1 MQHMAIDERSYSSLE
16 KALDE
21 AMAIMRGFPQIWSFQ
36 LYYWMPLD
44 MLLLGHYYD
53 AYNLLKHWL
62 KVCQDFS
69 NGFPVEPTSEDPAEN
84 IFESLEIDIK
94 KHPKPAADNFQILA
108 LALLKFKTIQALN
121 DKFNLVMKGSSL
133 ANVQHV
139 NVAVVNVKR
148 KIHHFLTK
156 NQEKHFNFY
165 LDAIEDP
172 YPGFLETLLL
182 RKNDLT
188 RYVAPEWSL
197 KVNANYHDFATLTDD
212 QSFSSESMNNHFPR
226 FQDYVDKEPEL
237 RHRLQR
243 YLTKKGVSNNMDLFH
258 WFINPYQH
266 KFPIGTKASPQK
278 RLQTLFQAMMN

>member
-1 MQHMAIDERSYSSLE
+1 MNLLQNLVRENFRGRDQGSVIKDSHCFQCKTNSEVLRSQGREVLKTCSRCGCAQYCSQKCQVEHFGAHKKMCSYVRSCMKTSQNCLAKNDLAGASHARILSVAAMQHMAIDERSYSSLE

-21 AMAIMRGFPQIWSFQ
+21 AMVIMRGFPQILSFQ

-62 KVCQDFS
+62 KVCQAFS

-121 DKFNLVMKGSSL
+121 DKFNFVMKGSSL

-182 RKNDLT
+182 RK
-188 RYVAPEWSL
+188 
-197 KVNANYHDFATLTDD
+197 
-212 QSFSSESMNNHFPR
+212 
-226 FQDYVDKEPEL
+226 
-237 RHRLQR
+237 
-243 YLTKKGVSNNMDLFH
+243 
-258 WFINPYQH
+258 
-266 KFPIGTKASPQK
+266 
-278 RLQTLFQAMMN
+278 